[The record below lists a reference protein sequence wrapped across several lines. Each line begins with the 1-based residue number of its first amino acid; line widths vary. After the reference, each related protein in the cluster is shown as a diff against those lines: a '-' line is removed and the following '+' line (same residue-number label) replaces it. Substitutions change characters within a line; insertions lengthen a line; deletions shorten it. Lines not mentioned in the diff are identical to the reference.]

1 MLLALCQNCMCVPW
15 LLFEGKHL
23 VSCFGNFRISVRF
36 FLLLCKLSVPFEVRF
51 PLKHCAANLLC
62 HVWHLFK
69 HIAGCCWRL
78 YTTAT
83 AIWIFFFMNIF
94 KSTLMKHFNSKFR
107 FSNLVLM
114 RKKRLLSLF
123 IFQCEL
129 LLLTR
134 NLEFKKVLATVK
146 RYAGKET
153 FLFLPTG
160 CSLHDS
166 RSFSVFN

>member
-1 MLLALCQNCMCVPW
+1 MYGTCLNTLQAAV
-15 LLFEGKHL
+15 EGFIQQL
-23 VSCFGNFRISVRF
+23 QQFG
-36 FLLLCKLSVPFEVRF
+36 
-51 PLKHCAANLLC
+51 
-62 HVWHLFK
+62 
-69 HIAGCCWRL
+69 
-78 YTTAT
+78 
-83 AIWIFFFMNIF
+83 FFFMNIF

>member
-36 FLLLCKLSVPFEVRF
+36 FLLLSKLSVPFEVRF

-83 AIWIFFFMNIF
+83 AIWIFFSWNHQPSQI
-94 KSTLMKHFNSKFR
+94 
-107 FSNLVLM
+107 
-114 RKKRLLSLF
+114 
-123 IFQCEL
+123 
-129 LLLTR
+129 
-134 NLEFKKVLATVK
+134 
-146 RYAGKET
+146 
-153 FLFLPTG
+153 FLFLF
-160 CSLHDS
+160 
-166 RSFSVFN
+166 SFNLVHICCRHIWVFRKYPFNKLMSVSMRLSCYLLIMNLITMSK

>member
-36 FLLLCKLSVPFEVRF
+36 FLLLSKLSVPFEVRF

-62 HVWHLFK
+62 HVWHLFT

-83 AIWIFFFMNIF
+83 AIWIFFSWN
-94 KSTLMKHFNSKFR
+94 HQP
-107 FSNLVLM
+107 
-114 RKKRLLSLF
+114 SL
-123 IFQCEL
+123 I
-129 LLLTR
+129 
-134 NLEFKKVLATVK
+134 
-146 RYAGKET
+146 
-153 FLFLPTG
+153 FLFLFLLIWCIFVVGISEFPESIHLTNW
-160 CSLHDS
+160 CQ
-166 RSFSVFN
+166 FSMRLSCYLLIMNLITMSK